1 MGEGRGRSAGHGVE
15 QRRGQASREGARAPM
30 GAGELTARARSSAR
44 GAGRAHLV
52 TREQG
57 RAEGRKKPREVEG
70 DKEKLQAAEKEKIF
84 RKSMPARGSENG
96 WSREGRV
103 EFFPLR

>member
-1 MGEGRGRSAGHGVE
+1 
-15 QRRGQASREGARAPM
+15 
-30 GAGELTARARSSAR
+30 
-44 GAGRAHLV
+44 V

-103 EFFPLR
+103 EFFPLRWVARRRGDKVEDLFPFFFFFFTKKSQIFLSPDFLVK